1 MPDRLPDN
9 MPDKISE
16 CMSDRMPYNVSEC
29 IGDKMSWNV
38 RIYVKI
44 FATVGITRCE
54 VLSLQLFVFS
64 PLVIFNYIY
73 MKERL

>member
-1 MPDRLPDN
+1 MPDRGPDN

-16 CMSDRMPYNVSEC
+16 CMSDRMPYNMSEC

-54 VLSLQLFVFS
+54 VLVVVAIVCFFAHWLYLTTFT
-64 PLVIFNYIY
+64 
-73 MKERL
+73 